1 MTDTIFDGFERAL
14 LDLCP
19 LDQLRIQE
27 TPEGAAALWSRI
39 DALGYTDALVAESR
53 GGAGLPLAQV
63 QELFYIAGKV
73 GLSLP
78 VGETAVAR
86 ALLADTGYH
95 NDEACIAIAKALPMS
110 GPEIVCTDVPG
121 AALAARVLVNWRG
134 EWLLLAR
141 AHAIATP
148 GNYRRQASAN
158 LQWASADQAL
168 LRFTRHDADAE
179 SICNALHAAAMAGA
193 MDRILA
199 IAVEYAQD
207 RRAFGKPISK
217 FQAVQ
222 QELAVLAEQACTAV
236 LAARMGCMSNS
247 YLPDPLLAATAKLRA
262 SEAAARVAAIGHA
275 VLGAIGITEEHPLGL
290 FTARLHEWRTTA
302 GTELRCAEVLGQAIL
317 DEPQTTLFDFVR
329 NHLSPSEAA

>member
-19 LDQLRIQE
+19 LDQLRAQE
-27 TPEGAAALWSRI
+27 TPETAVALWERI
-39 DALGYTDALVAESR
+39 DALGYTDALVAEHQ
-53 GGAGLPLAQV
+53 GGAGLPLSQV
-63 QELFYIAGKV
+63 QALLHIAGKV

-78 VGETAVAR
+78 IGETAVAR
-86 ALLADTGYH
+86 ALLADAGYL
-95 NDEACIAIAKALPMS
+95 NDTACIAMAKALALP
-110 GPEIVCTDVPG
+110 GAEIVCPDVPG
-121 AALAARVLVNWRG
+121 AALADRVLVNWRG

-141 AHAIATP
+141 EDALVTP
-148 GNYRRQASAN
+148 GGYRRHASAS
-158 LQWASADQAL
+158 LHWASADKAL
-168 LRFTRHDADAE
+168 HRFTRPEADAE

-207 RRAFGKPISK
+207 RRAFGKPIGK

-222 QELAVLAEQACTAV
+222 QDLAVLAEQACTAV
-236 LAARMGCMSNS
+236 LAARMGCMSAG
-247 YLPDPLLAATAKLRA
+247 YLPDRLLAATAKLRA
-262 SEAAARVAAIGHA
+262 SEAAARVSAIGHA

-290 FTARLHEWRTTA
+290 FTARLHEWRATA
-302 GTELRCAEVLGQAIL
+302 GTELRCAELLGQAVL
-317 DEPQTTLFDFVR
+317 DDSQTTLFDFVR